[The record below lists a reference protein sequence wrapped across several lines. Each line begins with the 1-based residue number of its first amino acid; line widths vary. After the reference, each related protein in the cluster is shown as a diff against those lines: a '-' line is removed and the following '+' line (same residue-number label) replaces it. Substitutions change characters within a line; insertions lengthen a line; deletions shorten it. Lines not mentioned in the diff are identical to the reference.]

1 MQNTFK
7 LTFQVR
13 ICTKYKAILT
23 SEQIPFALSQH
34 RSRTKM
40 TPLKGV
46 HTVMVYSHCG
56 PILQIGPQ
64 AVVTLWDVTDAR
76 RLICEQ
82 SIHTVNTELS
92 SSPSNATAV
101 HNRWDLVWD
110 HKNSRRTFGCRSQL
124 GAEAGREPRRLKH
137 GSVSKAPRIS
147 PFRLNIGSFCFLIV
161 YVPSIAFFFNMCFA
175 TETCEGCTGSVRY
188 VGGGDNSHF
197 SLPLWRI
204 CNAFIGDSGVLGHPL
219 FFVAYLCS

>member
-147 PFRLNIGSFCFLIV
+147 PFRLNIGSFCFWLCT
-161 YVPSIAFFFNMCFA
+161 YRALLFFSICVLPRKHVKGAQVASA
-175 TETCEGCTGSVRY
+175 TW
-188 VGGGDNSHF
+188 GGGQFALLST
-197 SLPLWRI
+197 
-204 CNAFIGDSGVLGHPL
+204 
-219 FFVAYLCS
+219 FVKDM